1 MAFIIPLGLL
11 SLLAAARLRRI
22 EVLVGEEEEE
32 EGDGFVTLLVRT
44 WRLFVA
50 LDDGVSVLLVDE
62 DSSAEDDV
70 WVFTSVDRE
79 RVVIRPIG
87 SESVISFS

>member
-1 MAFIIPLGLL
+1 MGLV
-11 SLLAAARLRRI
+11 SLFAAARLRRI
-22 EVLVGEEEEE
+22 DVLVGEDEEE
-32 EGDGFVTLLVRT
+32 EGDGFVTLFVRT
-44 WRLFVA
+44 WRLVVA
-50 LDDGVSVLLVDE
+50 LDDGVVVVLLVDE

-79 RVVIRPIG
+79 RVVIRPMGG